1 MKLNAKPSLVLACAL
16 SLPAGMAVAQ
26 APAPAAA
33 ASTPAARYAA
43 ESQALSAR
51 YQSDLRLCNTEADAA
66 GRMQCKRDAKVQY
79 DQGLADAAARR
90 NAALAAAK
98 APAATTTTTTTATTR
113 AATVCADCG
122 TVTAVSREE
131 RQGQASPVGAIAG
144 GLVGGMLGNQIGEGS
159 GKDIATIAGAA
170 GGVYAG
176 REVEKRIN
184 ARTVWVVKVRF
195 GDGSAG
201 SYEFA
206 QDPGFR
212 TGDAVKKA
220 GNSVSRS

>member
-1 MKLNAKPSLVLACAL
+1 M
-16 SLPAGMAVAQ
+16 
-26 APAPAAA
+26 
-33 ASTPAARYAA
+33 RI
-43 ESQALSAR
+43 E
-51 YQSDLRLCNTEADAA
+51 A
-66 GRMQCKRDAKVQY
+66 GRNDDEVGRKGVERGQDHRAHR
-79 DQGLADAAARR
+79 LAE
-90 NAALAAAK
+90 L
-98 APAATTTTTTTATTR
+98 
-113 AATVCADCG
+113 
-122 TVTAVSREE
+122 
-131 RQGQASPVGAIAG
+131 
-144 GLVGGMLGNQIGEGS
+144 L
-159 GKDIATIAGAA
+159 ATIAGAA

>member
-1 MKLNAKPSLVLACAL
+1 MKFPSIPSGLLACAL
-16 SLPAGMAVAQ
+16 SLAAVGVSAQ
-26 APAPAAA
+26 APAPTAATA

-43 ESQALSAR
+43 ESKALSSR
-51 YQSDLRLCNTEADAA
+51 YQSDLALCNTEADAA

-79 DQGLADAAARR
+79 DQGLADAVARR

-98 APAATTTTTTTATTR
+98 AAPATATTAATR

-159 GKDIATIAGAA
+159 GKDLATIAGAA

-195 GDGSAG
+195 GDGSTG